1 MVVITAS
8 GDFEWR
14 VVKVEGLNRN
24 RFFSRRLVK
33 VVVYGGEREDGVAG
47 AGHRDC
53 SRVWST

>member
-1 MVVITAS
+1 MITAS